1 MRLFEAF
8 TVKMPKSLWSPFSLA
23 GAANFACL
31 CRFHVKMP
39 ESLGSSFS
47 SVGAANAARSCR
59 FSLSRRV
66 AAGLFA
72 LLSLLALS
80 FSSPLLAHEGEVHEE
95 PEIAPAPLPGEGLGT
110 VYAQSEQFE
119 LVVKHPPLISQASI
133 PLTLFLSEY
142 ATNAPVAGA
151 RISLERGGPGEQRPA
166 VARPTGTPGIYRAQV
181 TFPAEGSYE
190 LLVSIATA
198 GKEDL
203 LPLGGLQVKGARGR
217 VTGKQGQGVA
227 KPILWVLGSS
237 LLAGLLL
244 LSLWITFRKGKAVD
258 AAGKAPG
265 SSPGQALLLILTA
278 GALLW
283 GQGISWAHEG
293 ESHGEEE
300 LVQPGPASPSPSGP
314 IHLSKES
321 QFLLEIRTLPA
332 QTRELTQRISAP
344 GKVIPKPE
352 LEAEV
357 FPPQPGRVVAA
368 GGRSTPRI
376 GDRVRKGQLL
386 VVIEQVLS
394 APERIQ
400 LAAERVRFDAEYRQ
414 AQERLAQAARDQERA
429 RSLRRVIAEK
439 EIQRTETDY
448 QVAREELK
456 RLEQTK
462 TLYDGAERGP
472 AEGLKRFPLR
482 APIGGVITEA
492 HLTLGEQVET
502 SRQLFKIVD
511 LSVVW
516 VEAWVFEG
524 QIPRIRAAREA
535 EVTSAIY
542 PQEIFRGK
550 LASLGQ
556 VIDESTRTVRTLF
569 EAPTNPQGKLL
580 IGMFVTLSIG
590 TGRPEKAVVIPAG
603 AILERGGKRM
613 VYVHTRP
620 EEFVPREVALGTKE
634 GGWVALERGV
644 AVGERV
650 VTEGVYPLE
659 SAAKAGISR

>member
-1 MRLFEAF
+1 MSLLDSKRSPEAARKSFACFKGVSTMRFLEAF
-8 TVKMPKSLWSPFSLA
+8 PLSPSYRA
-23 GAANFACL
+23 
-31 CRFHVKMP
+31 
-39 ESLGSSFS
+39 
-47 SVGAANAARSCR
+47 
-59 FSLSRRV
+59 
-66 AAGLFA
+66 AAGLLV
-72 LLSLLALS
+72 LLSLFALS
-80 FSSPLLAHEGEVHEE
+80 FASPLLAHEGEVHEE

-110 VYAQSEQFE
+110 IYNQSEQFE
-119 LVVKHPPLISQASI
+119 LVVKHPPLILQTGI

-151 RISLERGGPGEQRPA
+151 RISLEVSGPGGQRPVIA
-166 VARPTGTPGIYRAQV
+166 QPTRSPGIYRAQV
-181 TFPAEGSYE
+181 TFPAEGANE
-190 LLVSIATA
+190 LLVSIAAA

-203 LPLGGLQVKGARGR
+203 LPIGGLQVKKAGEGTAE
-217 VTGKQGQGVA
+217 KKGQGVE
-227 KPILWVLGSS
+227 KMVLWVLGSS

-244 LSLWITFRKGKAVD
+244 LSLWITLRKGGRAAD
-258 AAGKAPG
+258 PAGKA
-265 SSPGQALLLILTA
+265 LLLLLA
-278 GALLW
+278 VGALLW
-283 GQGISWAHEG
+283 AQGISWAHEG

-300 LVQPGPASPSPSGP
+300 LVQPAPASPLPLSP

-321 QFLLEIRTLPA
+321 QFLLDIRTLPA
-332 QTRELTQRISAP
+332 QMRELSQRISAP

-357 FPPQPGRVVAA
+357 FPPQPGRVVAM
-368 GGRSTPRI
+368 GGRPVPRI

-400 LAAERVRFDAEYRQ
+400 LAAERVRFDAEVRQ
-414 AQERLAQAARDQERA
+414 AQERLAQAARDMERA

-439 EIQRTETDY
+439 EIQRIETEY

-456 RLEQTK
+456 RLEQSK
-462 TLYDGAERGP
+462 ALYDGAEGGT
-472 AEGLKRFPLR
+472 AQGLKRFSLR
-482 APIGGVITEA
+482 APISGVITEA

-511 LSVVW
+511 PSVVW
-516 VEAWVFEG
+516 IEARVFEG

-535 EVTSAIY
+535 QVTSTIY
-542 PQEIFRGK
+542 PQETFQGR

-569 EAPTNPQGKLL
+569 EASNSQGKLL

-590 TGRPEKAVVIPAG
+590 TGRPEKAVVVPAG

-620 EEFVPREVALGTKE
+620 EEFVPREVAVGTKE
-634 GGWVALERGV
+634 GDWVALERGV

-650 VTEGVYPLE
+650 VTEGVYQLE
-659 SAAKAGISR
+659 SVAAKSSPGSTGARGGKQRFSP